1 MAQHGVGTG
10 LPLIQPGA
18 GFDAELDAMF
28 QAAPM
33 PPRVQGMSAAA
44 PIETK
49 SVEAKTVE
57 TTPAEDLVDLSGLS
71 DDEYAEEAAEVRQ
84 ILEGKDTPHNKK
96 AQLEPADESDLER
109 NKRTIFVGN
118 VPVAALTTR
127 SVRKQFL
134 RHIEAV
140 SPYPAY
146 TQVVSLRFRS
156 VSFNVP
162 TSDAAPK
169 DEAVSNGPVN
179 KRRERARLFRERK
192 GEEAPPPL
200 TAPQKRKIA
209 YIRQALNERAESV
222 HAYVRLGDPAL
233 VRAHRRLDEP
243 LDERL
248 SVAILAALL
257 ARALDNT
264 VWEGRHLRADTVQPL
279 EPHEMIAA
287 GLDQV
292 HLPDGTPLS
301 HRSASALDP
310 KRTIFVGNL
319 DFEAQEEEVRALF
332 EKLVREERGEPPL
345 VPSRAVR
352 LDGTPVSD
360 AMQPGEWVESVRIV
374 RDKAT
379 QLGKGFAYVKFID
392 TLCVDEIM
400 ALHEAEE
407 AFIAAGKHARPSS
420 SRPVARP
427 IQLADGQEF
436 RRRIKLRKRA
446 LRISRCKTMTGV
458 ERKRPH
464 GAETPRTPPQR
475 RLPESLARARSSG
488 APTPHGSSPGV
499 RVSPRPDVGSSLAM
513 LSKEERAARKKS
525 DPARQARRL
534 EKKQAKR
541 LAAKVGQGRERVKLP
556 QRSLAKKLARAKRAT
571 S

>member
-1 MAQHGVGTG
+1 MAQHGMGTG
-10 LPLIQPGA
+10 LPLLQPGA

-28 QAAPM
+28 AAAPM
-33 PPRVQGMSAAA
+33 PPPMPPPPPVQGTSAAA

-49 SVEAKTVE
+49 PVE
-57 TTPAEDLVDLSGLS
+57 TTPTEDLVDLSGLS
-71 DDEYAEEAAEVRQ
+71 DDEYAEEAAEVRH
-84 ILEGKDTPHNKK
+84 ILEGKDTPHKKK
-96 AQLEPADESDLER
+96 ALLEPADESDLER
-109 NKRTIFVGN
+109 NKRTVFVGN
-118 VPVAALTTR
+118 VPVAALTSR

-169 DEAVSNGPVN
+169 DEPVGPVN

-192 GEEAPPPL
+192 AGVEAPPPL

-233 VRAHRRLDEP
+233 VRAHRQLDEP
-243 LDERL
+243 QDERL
-248 SVAILAALL
+248 SGAILAALL

-279 EPHEMIAA
+279 EPHEVIAA

-310 KRTIFVGNL
+310 KRTVFVGNL

-392 TLCVDEIM
+392 TLCVDEIV

-407 AFIAAGKHARPSS
+407 AFIAAGKQKRPAK

-446 LRISRCKTMTGV
+446 LRISRCKTITGN

-464 GAETPRTPPQR
+464 AAETPRTPPQR

-499 RVSPRPDVGSSLAM
+499 RVSSRPDVGSSLAM
-513 LSKEERAARKKS
+513 LSKGERAALKKS

-556 QRSLAKKLARAKRAT
+556 QRSVAKKMARAKRAT